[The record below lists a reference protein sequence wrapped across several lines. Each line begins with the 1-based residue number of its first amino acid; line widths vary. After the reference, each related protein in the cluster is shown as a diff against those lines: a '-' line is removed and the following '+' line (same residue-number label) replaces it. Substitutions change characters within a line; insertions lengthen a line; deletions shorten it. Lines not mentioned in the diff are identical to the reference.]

1 MISIIVPVYNVESYL
16 TATIESILQQ
26 TYNNFEVILVDDG
39 STDSSGAICDQWVL
53 KDSRISVIHKNNG
66 GLSSSRN
73 VGLELAKG
81 DYIAFI
87 DSDDLIEDS
96 MLDEMASILDQ
107 DNKIGIVSCSIS
119 TFINDSDKLK
129 TFLNTGPSDMYSFY
143 DYYRLIL
150 QHKKDN
156 SVCNKLYRK
165 EIIGKSRFAEGKIN
179 EDILFNVEL
188 LLQNI
193 DNKIFYLSK
202 PFYHYRLRSGSITR
216 QANPKA
222 YDFILNAFEIKD
234 ITQRL
239 LGNALDIEL
248 QGYIG
253 YEMVNFISTIGKYNG
268 KSSFLDE
275 ITSCK
280 NYLTSDLLSNI
291 INKNWPFET
300 KIKAV
305 LVIFFP
311 AFYRFLL
318 NFIH

>member
-1 MISIIVPVYNVESYL
+1 MISIIVPVYNVENYL
-16 TATIESILQQ
+16 SATIESILQQ
-26 TYNNFEVILVDDG
+26 SYDNFEIILVNDG
-39 STDSSGAICDQWVL
+39 STDSSGTICDEWLL
-53 KDSRISVIHKNNG
+53 KDHRIRVFHKNNG

-73 VGLELAKG
+73 VGLELAQG

-87 DSDDLIEDS
+87 DSDDLVEGS
-96 MLDEMASILDQ
+96 MLEEMASILDK
-107 DNKIGIVSCSIS
+107 DITIGIVSCSIS
-119 TFINDSDKLK
+119 TFIDGSDNFK
-129 TFLNTGPSDMYSFY
+129 TFLNAGSSDIYSFY
-143 DYYRLIL
+143 DYYRLVL

-165 EIIGKSRFAEGKIN
+165 EILGKTRFIEGRIN

-188 LLQNI
+188 FLQNL
-193 DNKIFYLSK
+193 DNKIFYIPK
-202 PFYHYRLRSGSITR
+202 PYYHYRLRQGSITR

-234 ITQRL
+234 KTQRL
-239 LGNALDIEL
+239 LGNALDKEL
-248 QGYIG
+248 QGYIC
-253 YEMVNFISTIGKYNG
+253 YEAVNFISTIEKYNA

-280 NYLTSDLLSNI
+280 NYLVSGLPLNI
-291 INKNWPFET
+291 ANKNWSFAT

-305 LVIFFP
+305 LVIYFP